1 MRAASLWPL
10 AAMPLCLLAACGGDA
25 SRPAHARTHTAPPP
39 PVTPV
44 PPPRPPPV
52 AKPAPEPR
60 FSRADLRR
68 LERRMAAPWRRAQA
82 DSGTFEDYTDTS
94 PVVPDTR
101 YGDAFMGYAL
111 VRVGLRTDSR
121 RLVRAGLRGVA
132 YSVDHWFEGRKRI
145 TQSVFEN
152 WAVAATY
159 NLARRRLAH
168 DRFFRA
174 QRPLWEEWLRISRAE
189 RSGIAS
195 AFGNHWLVDALGVF
209 ETLRSGVRST
219 RSDAVAGG
227 SRAPAARGALSL
239 VNTRAPALA
248 PPGHTPFVLDDP
260 PDNPMAYQGLTLG
273 LYARLVDTL
282 GERASRRA
290 RNLLRRATYALWYDT
305 APDGDSGYFGRSQEM
320 VWSPASTAYG
330 ALVAANARGTRR
342 SDAARFRA
350 LADRSFERLRD
361 AYPIAKRGQHYV
373 PGLARNVRRTI
384 PWLDGYA
391 GGPSMDG
398 IALLMVDLAIDE
410 VEGGARRARIG
421 SDRALSGVLGTGSG
435 QFAIVR
441 RGPVWFALRLRSA
454 AQSYHAGDLRYDAGL
469 AVAKRR
475 GDGGH
480 WRDVV
485 PVRPKTRVPGFDSAG
500 PDLLSGSAVVGVPVG
515 DRLETSTG
523 AARVSGAIRDRA
535 GAELAPYRASYVA
548 RGCGVE
554 LRFAAYP
561 GSVYEYSAFFRG
573 RERPEQDGG
582 RLAGGGQRVVASPEP
597 SSVRLERGYGSAV
610 DPRLVRA
617 RMRFSVPRART
628 VRIRMC

>member
-1 MRAASLWPL
+1 
-10 AAMPLCLLAACGGDA
+10 
-25 SRPAHARTHTAPPP
+25 
-39 PVTPV
+39 
-44 PPPRPPPV
+44 
-52 AKPAPEPR
+52 
-60 FSRADLRR
+60 
-68 LERRMAAPWRRAQA
+68 MAAPWQRVQA
-82 DSGTFEDYTDTS
+82 DSGTFRDYTDTS

-111 VRVGLRTDSR
+111 VRVGLRTHR
-121 RLVRAGLRGVA
+121 RRMVRAGMRGVA
-132 YSVDHWFEGRKRI
+132 YGVEHWFEGRKRI

-189 RSGIAS
+189 RSGIAF
-195 AFGNHWLVDALGVF
+195 AYGNHWLVDALGVF

-227 SRAPAARGALSL
+227 QRAAATSGALSL
-239 VNTRAPALA
+239 VNSRVPALA
-248 PPGHTPFVLDDP
+248 PPGRSPFVLDDP
-260 PDNPMAYQGLTLG
+260 PDNPMAYEGLTLG

-282 GERASRRA
+282 GERVSRRA

-320 VWSPASTAYG
+320 VWSAASTAYG
-330 ALVAANARGTRR
+330 ALVAANVRGTRPA
-342 SDAARFRA
+342 DAARFRA

-361 AYPIAKRGQHYV
+361 AYAIGGRGQYYV
-373 PGLARNVRRTI
+373 PGLARSVRRTI

-410 VEGGARRARIG
+410 LRDGAKRSRIG
-421 SDRALSGVLGTGSG
+421 ADRALNGVLGDDSG

-441 RGPVWFALRLRSA
+441 RGRVWFALRLRSA
-454 AQSYHAGDLRYDAGL
+454 AQSYHAGDLRYDAGI

-475 GDGGH
+475 GDEGD
-480 WRDVV
+480 WSDVV
-485 PVRPKTRVPGFDSAG
+485 PERPKTRVPGFDSAG

-515 DRLETSTG
+515 DRLATSTG

-535 GAELAPYRASYVA
+535 GNELAPYRASYVA

-554 LRFAAYP
+554 LRFAADP

-573 RERPEQDGG
+573 RELPHRQGA
-582 RLAGGGQRVVASPEP
+582 RLEGGGQRVVASPEP
-597 SSVRLERGYGSAV
+597 TSVRLERGYGSAV
-610 DPRLVRA
+610 DPRLIRA
-617 RMRFSVPRART
+617 RMRFSVPAART